1 MALVTTTSHIE
12 SSRMPNPAII
22 TESQIGKASAIGTTR
37 NKRRIPRKIPFKAA
51 NRYRLSQPSKN
62 AFLIKNPIILF
73 LYSML
78 DLWTSRCIMYAL
90 GALKSYLKSKRSD
103 Q

>member
-1 MALVTTTSHIE
+1 
-12 SSRMPNPAII
+12 
-22 TESQIGKASAIGTTR
+22 
-37 NKRRIPRKIPFKAA
+37 
-51 NRYRLSQPSKN
+51 LSQPSKN